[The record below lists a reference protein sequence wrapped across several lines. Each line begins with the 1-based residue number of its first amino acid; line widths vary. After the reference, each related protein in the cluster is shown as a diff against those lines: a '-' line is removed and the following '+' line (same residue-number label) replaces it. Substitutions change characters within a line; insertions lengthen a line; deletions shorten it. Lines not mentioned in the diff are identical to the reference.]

1 MLKYKGISLHKYCKE
16 NNLNYYTVRDRIN
29 KQKLSIDAAV
39 KIKITKSKLY
49 DGKSL
54 RKWCLEKGYDY
65 KKIYSRMYYKNLTP
79 EEAINFPEKVKYKID
94 NEPLISYMKNKGY
107 SQTQYRNLLYK
118 INREHCTAK
127 EAYEKWIER
136 KLSKKLKK

>member
-1 MLKYKGISLHKYCKE
+1 MLNYKGVSLHKYCKE
-16 NNLNYYTVRDRIN
+16 NNLNYYSILSRI
-29 KQKLSIDAAV
+29 KRQKLSIEAAV

-49 DGKSL
+49 DGMSL
-54 RKWCLEKGYDY
+54 RKWCFVNGYDY
-65 KKIYSRMYYKNLTP
+65 KLIHARMYSKSLSLN
-79 EEAINFPEKVKYKID
+79 EAINFPDKVKYKID

-107 SQTQYRNLLYK
+107 SYTQYRNLVYK

-127 EAYEKWIER
+127 EAYEKWIEK